1 MPSINSVYKE
11 KLAVLELEKIQL
23 TSNRL
28 IQAHDP
34 YIQHKFTIY
43 SKSGCINCRKVKDL
57 LKSNNI
63 EYEIIDCDDY
73 LLEDKDKFLFFI
85 QSYSNVECKTFPMV
99 FHDEKFLQNKA
110 EKYNLLVLTSF
121 QLH

>member
-1 MPSINSVYKE
+1 MDFEKPSE
-11 KLAVLELEKIQL
+11 KKI
-23 TSNRL
+23 
-28 IQAHDP
+28 
-34 YIQHKFTIY
+34 TIY

-85 QSYSNVECKTFPMV
+85 QSYSIVECKTFPMV
-99 FHDEKFLQNKA
+99 FHDEKFIGSFNETKDHLETLKTL
-110 EKYNLLVLTSF
+110 EKTNLDFTNENF
-121 QLH
+121 